1 MKKQVLSFLHFQFRK
16 ILLFFEGKKMRFS
29 LSALQ
34 FGKELLEVKSETEE
48 KTLYKLV
55 EQVLDRIL
63 CFAAPEPG
71 KR

>member
-1 MKKQVLSFLHFQFRK
+1 
-16 ILLFFEGKKMRFS
+16 MRFS

-48 KTLYKLV
+48 KALYKLV